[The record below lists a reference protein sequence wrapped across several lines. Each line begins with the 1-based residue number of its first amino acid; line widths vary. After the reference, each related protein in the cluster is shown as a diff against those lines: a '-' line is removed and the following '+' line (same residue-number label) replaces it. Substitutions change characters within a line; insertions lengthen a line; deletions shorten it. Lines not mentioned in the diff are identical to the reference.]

1 MRHDLIFGVAGVLLI
16 ALGIPLALGRVG
28 PNPWY
33 GFRLPA
39 TLKHRD
45 IWYAVNAQAGR
56 DLIATG
62 VLLLV
67 MLVIGKG
74 IGLAPDVATLVY
86 GLVLIGG
93 AVAGTVRGFRLT
105 DHLAQ
110 SQARKSDGGA
120 VDRRP

>member
-1 MRHDLIFGVAGVLLI
+1 MHHDLIFGVAGVLLI
-16 ALGIPLALGRVG
+16 ALGIPLALGKVG

-56 DLIATG
+56 DLVAAG
-62 VLLLV
+62 VLLLIV
-67 MLVIGKG
+67 VLVAGRMA
-74 IGLAPDVATLVY
+74 GLGPDAAVAVY
-86 GLVLIGG
+86 ALVLIVG

-105 DHLAQ
+105 NRLART
-110 SQARKSDGGA
+110 QARADGRGHA
-120 VDRRP
+120 